1 VSVETEHD
9 PAAAGALAAE
19 PTQRVRAGWV
29 TGFVFAGF
37 GYQVASQ
44 VPSTFTVPQQIKD
57 IDPADHVTA
66 FGWVNSIGALSILF
80 LGPLFGALSDRTTGR
95 FGRRRPW
102 MVVGAVLGALSLVF
116 TGMQGTVWGIGAGYL
131 LLSLFLTVLGAGIT
145 TIVPD
150 QVPATQRGLVLGWGG
165 VPQAAA
171 LIVGGVMVGFSK
183 GYVGQ
188 YALLASLMIFVLLFS
203 WRIKDEPLPAAE
215 AAPFSWSAYWA
226 AYKIDV
232 RGYPDYAWALAT
244 RFLMVLGYGLGTL
257 YVPYFLDDVL
267 GFKGKANDDH
277 LLAVVGVNSVSTVA
291 LVVVA
296 GWLSDRLGRRRVLV
310 AVGSAVMAVAAAMI
324 AVDQTWT
331 MTLVAGGI
339 LGLGY
344 GIYLSVDGALV
355 TQTLPSGADRG
366 RDMGFAGLMT
376 LLPFALV
383 PLFAAVLINYAGGYA
398 ALFWASAAASV
409 AGALC
414 IFKIRGVR

>member
-1 VSVETEHD
+1 VSVDTEHD
-9 PAAAGALAAE
+9 PASAGALAAE
-19 PTQRVRAGWV
+19 PTERVRAGWI

-57 IDPADHVTA
+57 IDPAGHVA
-66 FGWVNSIGALSILF
+66 DFGWVNSIGALSILF
-80 LGPLFGALSDRTTGR
+80 LGPLFGALSDRTAGR
-95 FGRRRPW
+95 YGRRRPW
-102 MVVGAVLGALSLVF
+102 MAAGAVLGALSLVF
-116 TGMQGTVWGIGAGYL
+116 TGAQGTVWGVGVGYL
-131 LLSLFLTVLGAGIT
+131 LVSLFLTVLGAGIT

-150 QVPATQRGLVLGWGG
+150 RVPASQRGLVLGWGG

-171 LIVGGVMVGFSK
+171 LIVGGLLVGMSK

-188 YALLASLMIFVLLFS
+188 YALLAALMIFVLLFC
-203 WRIKDEPLPAAE
+203 WRTEDAPLPVAAR
-215 AAPFSWSAYWA
+215 APFSWREYWGS
-226 AYKIDV
+226 YRIKV
-232 RGYPDYAWALAT
+232 HEYPDFAWALAT

-257 YVPYFLDDVL
+257 YIPYFLDDVL
-267 GFKGKANDDH
+267 GFKDKENDSH
-277 LLAVVGVNSVSTVA
+277 LLMVVAVNSISTVA

-310 AVGSAVMAVAAAMI
+310 AVGSAVMAVAAALI
-324 AVDQTWT
+324 AVHQTWT
-331 MTLVAGGI
+331 MTLVAGGV

-355 TQTLPSGADRG
+355 TQTLPSGADHG

-383 PLFAAVLINYAGGYA
+383 PLVAAVLINYAGGYA
-398 ALFWASAAASV
+398 ALFWASAAASI